1 MPDLAAIAVG
11 IVAVV
16 AILSALLPRLW
27 NITIPDGSGL
37 VTIRFGQTL
46 KRPFIAGIWFGSPS
60 AIDYRSDERA
70 VAASQPG
77 V

>member
-16 AILSALLPRLW
+16 AILSALLLGLW
-27 NITIPDGSGL
+27 NIPMPDVSGL
-37 VTIRFGQTL
+37 RTIRFRQVANL
-46 KRPFIAGIWFGSPS
+46 PLIAGIQFGSPS
-60 AIDYRSDERA
+60 AIDYRSDSRA

-77 V
+77 E